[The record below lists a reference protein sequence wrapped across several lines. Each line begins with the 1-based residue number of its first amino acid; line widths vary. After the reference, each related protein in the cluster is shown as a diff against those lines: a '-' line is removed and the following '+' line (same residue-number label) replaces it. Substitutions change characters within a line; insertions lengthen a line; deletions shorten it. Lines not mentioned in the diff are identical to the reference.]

1 MLQVETYPLGPVI
14 TNAYLVFDEPTK
26 KGIVIDPG
34 SEPEALLKRIKEM
47 ELEVEAILLTHAH
60 FDHIG
65 GLEKVR
71 AQTKA
76 PVYIHQEESEWLADP
91 QRNGS
96 SLFPGVATV
105 VCNPAE
111 HILQGGEILQLLGE
125 QFEVIHTP
133 GHSPGS
139 ISFVLEG
146 MIFSGDVLFAGSIG
160 RTDLPGGDYSTLM
173 MSIHDVL
180 MELPEET
187 VVYSGHGPVTTIGR
201 EQESNPFVNGMMG

>member
-1 MLQVETYPLGPVI
+1 MLKVETYPLGSI
-14 TNAYLVFDEPTK
+14 MTNAYLVFDEQAK

-34 SEPEALLKRIKEM
+34 SEPQALLQHIKE
-47 ELEVEAILLTHAH
+47 LDLQIEAILLTHAH

-65 GLEKVR
+65 GLEAVR
-71 AQTKA
+71 ERTNA
-76 PVYIHQEESEWLADP
+76 PVYIHREESEWLADP

-96 SLFPGVATV
+96 GFFPGVAAI

-111 HILQGGEILQLLGE
+111 QLLQGGETLHLLGE
-125 QFEVIHTP
+125 KFEVTHTP

-139 ISFVLEG
+139 ISFVREG

-160 RTDLPGGDYSTLM
+160 RTDLPGGDYETLM
-173 MSIHDVL
+173 KSIHDVL
-180 MELPEET
+180 MELPEQT

-201 EQESNPFVNGMMG
+201 EQEGNPFVTGMLG